1 MCFCYAVY
9 RSCFCRVLGAC
20 ACFQPLKLLSIAVIV
35 CWQCHRFCHLYHIRH
50 LLNTYYQ
57 CFTQTLC
64 FHCGF
69 PFHSAN
75 IVAIF
80 FYSHTHSLILS
91 LAVVSIYYTYKTY
104 FLHYLNIVAFVFFF
118 SHGMLQNGRKWHLHT
133 LGAEKMSFPYFDP
146 NNNGNSISHC
156 LQSLIFYFVCFGYR
170 WLICLCKCSVTMLVN
185 FIPFFYDFVCISE
198 WAKLKGMD
206 KRFIFISCHLFDFCQ
221 RICRFTSQ
229 IDRLMLWQ
237 K

>member
-80 FYSHTHSLILS
+80 FLFSYS
-91 LAVVSIYYTYKTY
+91 
-104 FLHYLNIVAFVFFF
+104 F
-118 SHGMLQNGRKWHLHT
+118 S
-133 LGAEKMSFPYFDP
+133 
-146 NNNGNSISHC
+146 
-156 LQSLIFYFVCFGYR
+156 YFVSSRCFNILHIQNVFSSLSKYCCFC
-170 WLICLCKCSVTMLVN
+170 I
-185 FIPFFYDFVCISE
+185 FFLTWYATKWTQMTSTYTWCRKNVIS
-198 WAKLKGMD
+198 
-206 KRFIFISCHLFDFCQ
+206 LFW
-221 RICRFTSQ
+221 SQ
-229 IDRLMLWQ
+229 
-237 K
+237 